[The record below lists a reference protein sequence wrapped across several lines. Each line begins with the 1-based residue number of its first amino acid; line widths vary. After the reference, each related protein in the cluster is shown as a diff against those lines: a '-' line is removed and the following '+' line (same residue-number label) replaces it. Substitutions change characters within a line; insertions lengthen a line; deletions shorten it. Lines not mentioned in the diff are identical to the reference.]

1 MNMDRK
7 IEIIYIVGDYGGEIA
22 TFEKL
27 SDARKELKENG
38 EGRQS
43 YIKRVWY
50 ETTTLS
56 EESYIQHL
64 R

>member
-7 IEIIYIVGDYGGEIA
+7 IEIIYIVGDYRGEIA

-27 SDARKELKENG
+27 SDARKELKKNG